1 MNASFLKRL
10 GYYLGGFSAGLI
22 ILSFILSGK
31 KTSCNYGPNARVIN
45 DLIQKEI
52 YIDLSIQKQ
61 YPSLNDSLVRQQL
74 SKASV
79 NFSKSDTQRDSCR
92 LYHIENRSKEVYWVV
107 ENCKRIV
114 RLVDY
119 KSAAK

>member
-1 MNASFLKRL
+1 MNTSFLKRL

-52 YIDLSIQKQ
+52 HINSSLQKQ
-61 YPSLNDSLVRQQL
+61 YPFLKDSVLREQL
-74 SKASV
+74 KKASV

-92 LYHIENRSKEVYWVV
+92 LYYLENQSKKKIWVV
-107 ENCKRIV
+107 ENCKKTVQLI
-114 RLVDY
+114 DY
-119 KSAAK
+119 KAAE